1 MCEHI
6 CSCIL
11 TFKTNHFCP
20 VSISPNMDSFILN
33 LTLFKLLSHKTHEHF
48 LKFNHF
54 MDIVIMKRD
63 KDVSQNDDPC
73 V

>member
-6 CSCIL
+6 CLCIL
-11 TFKTNHFCP
+11 TFKTNLFGP
-20 VSISPNMDSFILN
+20 VSISPNMDSFFLS

-54 MDIVIMKRD
+54 MEIVIMKRD
-63 KDVSQNDDPC
+63 KDVSKNDGLC